1 MSLITLKRTFAS
13 LFLLI
18 FLSIFPL
25 QIEASNWLDR
35 ANEGGLNSIGTTAYN
50 ETSSPEPLQ
59 MIVARIIKIFLG
71 LLGIIF
77 VILILVAGFKYMT
90 AGGNEEKVKQSVAQI
105 RNAIIGLFIIIAAY
119 SITIFITNSLSE
131 AVTNR

>member
-1 MSLITLKRTFAS
+1 MSLITLKRTLAS
-13 LFLLI
+13 LFLLV

-25 QIEASNWLDR
+25 QTEASNWLDR

-50 ETSSPEPLQ
+50 ETSSPESLQ

-90 AGGNEEKVKQSVAQI
+90 AGGA
-105 RNAIIGLFIIIAAY
+105 GL
-119 SITIFITNSLSE
+119 
-131 AVTNR
+131 